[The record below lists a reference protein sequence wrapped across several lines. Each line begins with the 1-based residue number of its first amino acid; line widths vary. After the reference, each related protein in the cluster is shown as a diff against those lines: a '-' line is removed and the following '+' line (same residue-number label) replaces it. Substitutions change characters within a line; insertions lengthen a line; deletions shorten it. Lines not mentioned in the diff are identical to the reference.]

1 MSHICCFWNS
11 LTIIFPNWISRLLL
25 SLSMPF
31 RASQLQ
37 VCFKFFANTAIKAK
51 LPNLY
56 WLTLVFRWEIEQIA
70 HLKLLTTR
78 TNIWGKL
85 KISSSVKWVCLSNT
99 QNGVQVK
106 KKSYCIK
113 KVRWAWRVFSA
124 AHFSRQDGRSFQY
137 PHIQPLKYWLF
148 HWNGGKNASGPTSI
162 LFDGPADDHHD
173 LVYLFECEPHSA

>member
-1 MSHICCFWNS
+1 MKDHVELFMAVLLVTLKVLSTVDNIKYTEKMQPWFSHELWLELKGRLTIAKLRKNSGWFRRNKTIMSHVCCFWNS

-70 HLKLLTTR
+70 HLTLLTTR
-78 TNIWGKL
+78 TNVWGKL
-85 KISSSVKWVCLSNT
+85 KNQQFGKV
-99 QNGVQVK
+99 GV
-106 KKSYCIK
+106 
-113 KVRWAWRVFSA
+113 F
-124 AHFSRQDGRSFQY
+124 F
-137 PHIQPLKYWLF
+137 
-148 HWNGGKNASGPTSI
+148 
-162 LFDGPADDHHD
+162 
-173 LVYLFECEPHSA
+173 